1 MATATQT
8 ETVRPSRSKALWFGV
23 LAGPV
28 LWGVQFYLNYQWEEV
43 LACSPAVRDRGV
55 VLGIGVRTWVVLV
68 NTVVCAVILA
78 ALAVSLRCYR
88 RTAAVEAGGVR
99 TVPSGSRRSC
109 RGDTPRPP
117 GEHYR
122 DVAHWMAFAGIAN
135 SILFLLLVVGGYA
148 PAIVLKTCQTV
159 P

>member
-1 MATATQT
+1 MATATT
-8 ETVRPSRSKALWFGV
+8 ATRRPSRSKALWFGV

-28 LWGVQFYLNYQWEEV
+28 LWGVQFYVNYQWEEV
-43 LACSPAVRDRGV
+43 LACSASARDRGV
-55 VLGIGVRTWVVLV
+55 VLGLGVRTWVVLV

-88 RTAAVEAGGVR
+88 RTAVVEAGGVR
-99 TVPSGSRRSC
+99 SA
-109 RGDTPRPP
+109 
-117 GEHYR
+117 EHHR

>member
-1 MATATQT
+1 MATATT
-8 ETVRPSRSKALWFGV
+8 ATTRPSRSKALWFGV

-28 LWGVQFYLNYQWEEV
+28 LWGVQFYVNYQWEEV
-43 LACSPAVRDRGV
+43 LACSASARDRGV
-55 VLGIGVRTWVVLV
+55 VLGLGVRTWVVLV

-78 ALAVSLRCYR
+78 ALAVSFRCYR
-88 RTAAVEAGGVR
+88 RTAVVEAGGVR
-99 TVPSGSRRSC
+99 TS
-109 RGDTPRPP
+109 
-117 GEHYR
+117 EHYR

>member
-1 MATATQT
+1 MATATT
-8 ETVRPSRSKALWFGV
+8 ATTRPSRSKALWFGV

-28 LWGVQFYLNYQWEEV
+28 LWGVQFYVNYQWEEV
-43 LACSPAVRDRGV
+43 LACSASARDRGV
-55 VLGIGVRTWVVLV
+55 VLGLGVRTWVVLV

-78 ALAVSLRCYR
+78 ALAVSFRCYR
-88 RTAAVEAGGVR
+88 RTTVVEAGGVR
-99 TVPSGSRRSC
+99 TS
-109 RGDTPRPP
+109 
-117 GEHYR
+117 EHYR

>member
-1 MATATQT
+1 MM
-8 ETVRPSRSKALWFGV
+8 RPSRSKALWFGV

-43 LACSPAVRDRGV
+43 LACSPAARDRGV
-55 VLGIGVRTWVVLV
+55 VLGLGVRTWVVLV

-88 RTAAVEAGGVR
+88 RTAVVEAGGVR
-99 TVPSGSRRSC
+99 TS
-109 RGDTPRPP
+109 
-117 GEHYR
+117 EHYR
-122 DVAHWMAFAGIAN
+122 DVVHWMAFAGIAN